1 MTDIDKHIVLIGF
14 MGSGKSTVGRIL
26 ADKLGSGFVDMDE
39 EIEQSQGQTISQ
51 IFSTL
56 GESQF
61 RKIETATIKRLLS
74 TKKPLVISTGGGTPC
89 FGENMSLIKENS
101 YSFYLKVGRASL
113 AERLQRST
121 DRPLINGMNK
131 KDLKIFIKDKLSERE
146 HYYKQAY
153 KTVRGIYHPESV
165 SLGIIEHIES
175 SK

>member
-89 FGENMSLIKENS
+89 FGENSKYSSRTSYQKE
-101 YSFYLKVGRASL
+101 
-113 AERLQRST
+113 ST
-121 DRPLINGMNK
+121 ITNK
-131 KDLKIFIKDKLSERE
+131 PTR
-146 HYYKQAY
+146 
-153 KTVRGIYHPESV
+153 R
-165 SLGIIEHIES
+165 
-175 SK
+175 